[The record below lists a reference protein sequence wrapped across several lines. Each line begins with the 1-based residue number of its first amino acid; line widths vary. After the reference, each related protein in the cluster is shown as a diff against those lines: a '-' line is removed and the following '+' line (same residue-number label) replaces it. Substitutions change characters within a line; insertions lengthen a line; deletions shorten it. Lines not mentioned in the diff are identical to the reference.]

1 MSTETHKSVDDSSGA
16 NSFDEAGISVRNVV
30 KEFDLGQGKRLRA
43 VDGVSL
49 NIAEGEF
56 VAIIGPSGCG
66 KSTILRMIASLEVPT
81 EGEVRINGAE
91 PSELTKEH
99 RLGVAFQD
107 HALLPWLNAW
117 ENIALSFRAAGM
129 RPDPERIEG
138 LISLVGMDGFEKS
151 RPKQLSGGM
160 KQRIAIARALALKP
174 DVLLLDEPF
183 GALDAVTRRQM
194 NVELQEIWSRDSIT
208 TLLITHSVEE
218 AVFLADR
225 LVVLT
230 ERPGQIKLI
239 EKVPFDRPRDRA
251 LMLTPEFHQLCD
263 RLTESL
269 DKADQDHLIYID
281 NELDK

>member
-1 MSTETHKSVDDSSGA
+1 M
-16 NSFDEAGISVRNVV
+16 AGYN
-30 KEFDLGQGKRLRA
+30 LGL
-43 VDGVSL
+43 
-49 NIAEGEF
+49 
-56 VAIIGPSGCG
+56 
-66 KSTILRMIASLEVPT
+66 
-81 EGEVRINGAE
+81 VRISLTASNPEHFGKYQLLEKIATGGMAE
-91 PSELTKEH
+91 LFLAKK
-99 RLGVAFQD
+99 
-107 HALLPWLNAW
+107 
-117 ENIALSFRAAGM
+117 M
-129 RPDPERIEG
+129 
-138 LISLVGMDGFEKS
+138 GMDGFEKS

-239 EKVPFDRPRDRA
+239 EKVPFDRPRDRE
-251 LMLTPEFHQLCD
+251 LMLTTEFHELCD

-269 DKADQDHLIYID
+269 DAGESTEVL
-281 NELDK
+281 EPDK